1 MRWWCGWIGGVVR
14 PGKWSIVII
23 EDARTRG
30 ALWIGVVGGF
40 RIVMFG
46 VRVRCEVGLGRY
58 DDR

>member
-1 MRWWCGWIGGVVR
+1 
-14 PGKWSIVII
+14 VII